1 MHSCLYK
8 GWVRHRRHSPRPH
21 EFRYQ
26 LFMLYL
32 DLAEVDTVF
41 EGRSLWSTDRRAIA
55 RWKRSDHHGDP
66 AEPLD
71 TSIRRLVESRC
82 GARPEGPIRLL
93 THPRY
98 FGYGFNPVSFYY
110 CYAAGG
116 ESLAAIVAE
125 INNTPWGEQHCYV
138 LPARAST
145 GPAEHKLRFKFGK
158 DFHVS
163 PFLPMDMDYDWR
175 FNAPDG
181 HLQVHMENR
190 QEGQPVFDATMNLE
204 REPITGASLASALV
218 SYPLMTGKVAF
229 AIYWQ
234 ALRLWLKRTPFITHP
249 DKTGAGHRLRAGR
262 IESTHP

>member
-1 MHSCLYK
+1 
-8 GWVRHRRHSPRPH
+8 
-21 EFRYQ
+21 
-26 LFMLYL
+26 MLYL

-41 EGRSLWSTDRRAIA
+41 DGRWLWSTDRAAVA
-55 RWKRSDHHGDP
+55 RWQRSDHHGDP

-71 TSIRRLVESRC
+71 TSIRTLVESRS
-82 GARPEGPIRLL
+82 GARPAGPIRLL

-110 CYAAGG
+110 CYEADG
-116 ESLAAIVAE
+116 ETLAAIVAE

-138 LPARAST
+138 LPAGSSR

-175 FNAPDG
+175 FNAPQE
-181 HLQVHMENR
+181 HLLVHMENWR
-190 QEGQPVFDATMNLE
+190 EGQPVFDATMTLE
-204 REPITGASLASALV
+204 RQPITGASLASALV
-218 SYPLMTGKVAF
+218 SYPLMTSQVAV

-234 ALRLWLKRTPFITHP
+234 ALRLWLKRTPFMTHP
-249 DKTGAGHRLRAGR
+249 DKTGAGHRLRGGR
-262 IESTHP
+262 IEGTHP